1 MEGTIQLMQLSDV
14 KNVLKIEEESFSTS
28 WTFNAFIYELLV
40 NEKATYYTFK
50 VKNQIIAYIGYW
62 LLDDDIHITNLAVA
76 PLFRKKGIASK
87 LINFIIRKAKD
98 IGVSQISLEVRIT
111 NQEAIKLYEKIGF
124 ARGKL
129 LKEYYKREDGI
140 EMVLLL
146 KGGSNEEKQF

>member
-1 MEGTIQLMQLSDV
+1 MVGTIQLMQLSDL
-14 KNVLKIEEESFSTS
+14 KYVLKIEEQSFSTS

-50 VKNQIIAYIGYW
+50 VENQIIGYIGYW

-76 PLFRKKGIASK
+76 PIFRKKGIASQ
-87 LINFIIRKAKD
+87 LINFIVRKAKN
-98 IGVSQISLEVRIT
+98 IGVSQVSLEVRIS

-124 ARGKL
+124 DKGKL
-129 LKEYYKREDGI
+129 LKKYYKREDGI

-146 KGGSNEEKQF
+146 KGGKNEEKEF

>member
-1 MEGTIQLMQLSDV
+1 MEGTIQLMQLSDL
-14 KNVLKIEEESFSTS
+14 KNVLKIEEQSFSTS

-76 PLFRKKGIASK
+76 PIFRKRGVASQ
-87 LINFIIRKAKD
+87 LINFIIRKAKN
-98 IGVSQISLEVRIT
+98 IGVSQVSLEVRIS

-124 ARGKL
+124 NKGKL

-146 KGGSNEEKQF
+146 MGGKDEEK

>member
-1 MEGTIQLMQLSDV
+1 MEGTIQLMQLSDL
-14 KNVLKIEEESFSTS
+14 KTVLKIEEQSFSTS

-76 PLFRKKGIASK
+76 PIFRKRGVASQ
-87 LINFIIRKAKD
+87 LINFIIRKAKS
-98 IGVSQISLEVRIT
+98 IGVSQVSLEVRIS

-124 ARGKL
+124 NKGKL
-129 LKEYYKREDGI
+129 LKKYYKREDGI

-146 KGGSNEEKQF
+146 MGGKDEEK